1 MTSPGD
7 TRSAEPSRFRGNRR
21 LRWGLGLVLFFVGV
35 ALVSLAWTPHPPGEI
50 HIRHKLLGPSW
61 THWMGTDSLGRD
73 LLSQWMVGAR
83 STLAAGA
90 LAVCIGAFAGTAL
103 GCWAAAVGGRIDRL
117 LMRASDFTFA
127 FPALLTAL
135 LLTALLGPGLGISV
149 AAIAVFNVPVFARQS
164 RGAARALWA
173 REFVRAAQA
182 LGLSP
187 GRITWRHIL
196 PNLQGL
202 LIVQLSVAFATAV
215 LAEAALSYL
224 GLGTQPP
231 TPSWGRMLA
240 DAQAL
245 LFQAPWLAVPPGA
258 AIMGVV
264 LGLNL
269 LGDGLRDALDPR
281 LDGAPS
287 AMGR

>member
-1 MTSPGD
+1 MNAPPRQQPIQAAAGP
-7 TRSAEPSRFRGNRR
+7 RSKR
-21 LRWGLGLVLFFVGV
+21 LWAGAALVLVFSGI
-35 ALVSLAWTPHPPGEI
+35 ALLSLVWTPHDPAALN
-50 HIRHKLLGPSW
+50 IRHKLQGPSW

-73 LLSQWMVGAR
+73 LLSQWMAGAR
-83 STLAAGA
+83 STLAGGA
-90 LAVCIGAFAGTAL
+90 LAVLLGASVGTVL
-103 GCWAAAVGGRIDRL
+103 GCWAAARGGRVDTW
-117 LMRASDFTFA
+117 LMRASDFGFA
-127 FPALLTAL
+127 FPALITAL
-135 LLTALLGPGLGISV
+135 LLTSLVGPGLQVSV
-149 AAIAVFNVPVFARQS
+149 AAIALFNVPVFARLV
-164 RGAARALWA
+164 RGAAQALWA

-182 LGLSP
+182 LGV
-187 GRITWRHIL
+187 GAARITWRHIL
-196 PNLQGL
+196 PNLSGL
-202 LIVQLSVAFATAV
+202 LIVQLTVAFATAV

-240 DAQAL
+240 DAQAQ

-281 LDGAPS
+281 LD
-287 AMGR
+287 

>member
-1 MTSPGD
+1 MVFSGIALL
-7 TRSAEPSRFRGNRR
+7 S
-21 LRWGLGLVLFFVGV
+21 LV
-35 ALVSLAWTPHPPGEI
+35 WTPHDPSALN
-50 HIRHKLLGPSW
+50 IRHKLQGPSW

-73 LLSQWMVGAR
+73 LLSQWMAGAR
-83 STLAAGA
+83 STLAGGA
-90 LAVCIGAFAGTAL
+90 LAVLIGASVGTGF
-103 GCWAAAVGGRIDRL
+103 GCWAAARGGRVDTW
-117 LMRASDFTFA
+117 LMRASDFGFA
-127 FPALLTAL
+127 FPALITAL
-135 LLTALLGPGLGISV
+135 LLTSLVGPGLQVSI
-149 AAIAVFNVPVFARQS
+149 AAIAVFNVPVFARLV
-164 RGAARALWA
+164 RGAAQALWA

-182 LGLSP
+182 LGV
-187 GRITWRHIL
+187 GAARITWRHVL
-196 PNLQGL
+196 PNLSGL
-202 LIVQLSVAFATAV
+202 LIVQLTVAFATAV

-240 DAQAL
+240 DAQAQ

-281 LDGAPS
+281 LN
-287 AMGR
+287 